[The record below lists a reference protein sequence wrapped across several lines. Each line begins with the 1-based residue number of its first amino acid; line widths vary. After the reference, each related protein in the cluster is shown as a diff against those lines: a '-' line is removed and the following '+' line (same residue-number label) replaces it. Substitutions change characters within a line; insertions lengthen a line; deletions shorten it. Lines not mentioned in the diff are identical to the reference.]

1 MRGIKK
7 LFSRSPV
14 LRKEQLSGKY
24 LEPFFKDTS
33 IQQEIAR
40 KGFAVRKL
48 IKPEQIFSLKEAFAE
63 IAQHPDADIQDEFWN
78 SGRCASTDVRMMAKR
93 AIDMHVKPALEGMFL
108 PGIMDLMGG
117 VFVAKPPGPKTALN
131 PHQDSSHVEEATYCS
146 LYAWTA
152 LDDTNELNGPVH
164 VVPGSHLFGN
174 HQRSLNIPWQFEPY
188 TDILWEY
195 AEPVF
200 MQAGEVLF
208 FDSAAI
214 HCSPP
219 NETDDMR
226 LGVNFF
232 VKPLA
237 SPFLHYFQAA
247 SGSSAPIEKFS
258 VGINFYYEE
267 DFLQRPPSKYPLLG
281 TEHYHDLYLD
291 ERRVRKLCEEGRQF
305 AAQM

>member
-7 LFSRSPV
+7 IFSRSPR
-14 LRKEQLSGKY
+14 LQREQLTGKY

-33 IQQEIAR
+33 IQQEILR
-40 KGFAVRKL
+40 KGFAVRNL
-48 IKPEQIFSLKEAFAE
+48 LSTESIQLLKNAFQSIE
-63 IAQHPDADIQDEFWN
+63 QHPDAGIKDEFWN
-78 SGRCASTDVRMMAKR
+78 SGRCISTEVRMMARR
-93 AIDMHVKPALEGMFL
+93 AIDQHVKPSLEALFL
-108 PGIMDLMGG
+108 PDKMDLMGG

-131 PHQDSSHVEEATYCS
+131 PHQDSSHVEEVTFCS

-188 TDILWEY
+188 TDVLWEY

-200 MQAGEVLF
+200 MKAGEVLF
-208 FDSAAI
+208 FDSASI

-219 NETDDMR
+219 NQTEALR

-237 SPFLHYFQAA
+237 SPFLHYYQEATNLR
-247 SGSSAPIEKFS
+247 APIEKFS

-267 DFLQRPPSKYPLLG
+267 DFMQRPPAKYPLFG
-281 TEHYHDLYLD
+281 VEKYNDLFLD
-291 ERRVRKLCEEGRQF
+291 KGRVRSLCEEGQQF
-305 AAQM
+305 AVQI